1 MCLLLLFHW
10 VVNFLG
16 LFKIG
21 PGEVLF
27 FLIILDSLVNNQNFS
42 ERLGFMKF
50 CWGGKVAQRPYECL
64 IVKESASKSVKIF

>member
-10 VVNFLG
+10 AVNFLG
-16 LFKIG
+16 LVKIG

-27 FLIILDSLVNNQNFS
+27 FLIILDSLSTIKVSLGDF
-42 ERLGFMKF
+42 GFMKF

-64 IVKESASKSVKIF
+64 IVKESAS